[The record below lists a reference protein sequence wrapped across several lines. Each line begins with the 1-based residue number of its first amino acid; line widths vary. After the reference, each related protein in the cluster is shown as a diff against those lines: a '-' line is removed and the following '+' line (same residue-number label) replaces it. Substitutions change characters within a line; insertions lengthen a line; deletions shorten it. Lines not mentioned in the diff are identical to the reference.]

1 MIHRVNVFL
10 LSLIIAFAP
19 VYLISTAYA
28 ATPKWVL
35 DYIKAEKQINQKKRL
50 KAHLIKQVNDS
61 GTKKTRTAV
70 VETVP
75 TATKVGSS
83 MFKRV
88 SHYAK
93 NPGMQM
99 VGVIAVTELIEAIG
113 WVMEDG
119 TYVKKIPIE
128 EQPNTEYIYEVI
140 AGTIKTYPTAQS
152 AFDALKQYNIDY
164 FKSKYNIDYI
174 VTSYQ
179 LLTNITPTYTGSV
192 QYSVKVTRIS
202 DGTETPDTYSYT
214 FERKKNPNYDP
225 NQEPQ
230 TKTVPL
236 TPTLLGAAMMGEGYQ
251 DPDPNFD
258 NDRVNTG
265 DWTGVEDA
273 YREDPSGI
281 GNELNDSLED
291 KAERAKP
298 TPDNK
303 PAPIGD
309 PRYDKEP
316 TSDNDND
323 RSWEED
329 GNEGKTENTEKT
341 DPETGDK
348 TSEGKF
354 TLPKFCDW
362 AFTVCEWY
370 EDWQESDKKLHDH
383 LDETAQ
389 HQSEEK
395 TFWSSVRSWFD
406 WTKEDPEQ
414 TPVDPY
420 EIQNEDDS
428 QLLDQMQ
435 SVSFNSASYCPADVQ
450 IPVNFS
456 GLGSTS
462 LTLSYAPLC
471 QIATQIKPVVIMMG
485 WILSAYI
492 VTGRYMKDGS

>member
-1 MIHRVNVFL
+1 MINRINVFL

-35 DYIKAEKQINQKKRL
+35 EYIKAEKQVNEKKRL
-50 KAHLIKQVNDS
+50 QAHLIKQINES
-61 GTKKTRTAV
+61 GTKKTINAV

-75 TATKVGSS
+75 TSSKVGSA
-83 MFKRV
+83 MIKRIHSPLGV
-88 SHYAK
+88 
-93 NPGMQM
+93 
-99 VGVIAVTELIEAIG
+99 VGVAAVTSLLNGIG
-113 WVMEDG
+113 WVMEEG
-119 TYVKKIPIE
+119 TFVKKVPIE
-128 EQPNTEYIYEVI
+128 TPDLTCEYIYRYNGKDYCPNQLGQAANEYYEKLGVSNPGCSANVPYHGAPASI
-140 AGTIKTYPTAQS
+140 QCSKLGGT
-152 AFDALKQYNIDY
+152 
-164 FKSKYNIDYI
+164 
-174 VTSYQ
+174 V
-179 LLTNITPTYTGSV
+179 GS
-192 QYSVKVTRIS
+192 SSPKR
-202 DGTETPDTYSYT
+202 
-214 FERKKNPNYDP
+214 NPNYST
-225 NQEPQ
+225 EPQ

-236 TPTLLGAAMMGEGYQ
+236 TAALLGAAMLGEGYQ

-258 NDRVNTG
+258 NDLVNTG
-265 DWTGVEDA
+265 GWSGVEDA

-281 GNELNDSLED
+281 GNELNDELED

-298 TPDNK
+298 TPDNE
-303 PAPIGD
+303 PAPIGSPD
-309 PRYDKEP
+309 YDKEP
-316 TSDNDND
+316 VNDDDND
-323 RSWEED
+323 RSWDED

-341 DPETGDK
+341 DPETGEK
-348 TSEGKF
+348 TTEGSF

-370 EDWQESDKKLHDH
+370 EDWQDSDQKLHDH
-383 LDETAQ
+383 LDETSR

-395 TFWSSVRSWFD
+395 SFWSSVRSWFD
-406 WTKEDPEQ
+406 WTKEEPEQ
-414 TPVDPY
+414 PPVEPY

>member
-1 MIHRVNVFL
+1 MIHRINVFL

-35 DYIKAEKQINQKKRL
+35 DYIKAEKQINEKKRL
-50 KAHLIKQVNDS
+50 KAHLIKQVNDA
-61 GTKKTRTAV
+61 GTKKTINAV

-75 TATKVGSS
+75 TASKVGSA
-83 MFKRV
+83 MIKRIHSPAGV
-88 SHYAK
+88 
-93 NPGMQM
+93 
-99 VGVIAVTELIEAIG
+99 VGVAAVTSLLNGIG
-113 WVMEDG
+113 WVMENG
-119 TYVKKIPIE
+119 TYVKKIPVE
-128 EQPNTEYIYEVI
+128 DDVSNLPRVWTDSNL
-140 AGTIKTYPTAQS
+140 QS
-152 AFDALKQYNIDY
+152 KKY
-164 FKSKYNIDYI
+164 FS
-174 VTSYQ
+174 
-179 LLTNITPTYTGSV
+179 TYTKAGE
-192 QYSVKVTRIS
+192 YFCSVKGSTLKIVGDFNAR
-202 DGTETPDTYSYT
+202 TPEDADAAIAVCQNVQS
-214 FERKKNPNYDP
+214 EGLKKITNPNYDP
-225 NQEPQ
+225 SAPPK
-230 TKTVPL
+230 TVTVPL
-236 TPTLLGAAMMGEGYQ
+236 TGALLGAAMMGDSYK

-273 YREDPSGI
+273 YKEDPSGI

-298 TPDNK
+298 TPDNE
-303 PAPIGD
+303 PAPIGSPD
-309 PRYDKEP
+309 YDKEP
-316 TSDNDND
+316 VNDDDND
-323 RSWEED
+323 RKWDED

-348 TSEGKF
+348 TSEGSF

-370 EDWQESDKKLHDH
+370 EDWQESDQKLHDH

-389 HQSEEK
+389 HQSDEK
-395 TFWSSVRSWFD
+395 SFWDSVRSWFD
-406 WTKEDPEQ
+406 WTKEEPEQ
-414 TPVDPY
+414 PPVEPY

-428 QLLDQMQ
+428 QLLNQMQ

>member
-1 MIHRVNVFL
+1 MIHRINVFL

-35 DYIKAEKQINQKKRL
+35 DYIKAEKQINEKKRL
-50 KAHLIKQVNDS
+50 KAQLVKQINDS
-61 GTKKTRTAV
+61 GTKKTITAV

-75 TATKVGSS
+75 TASKVGSA
-83 MFKRV
+83 MIKRIHSPAGV
-88 SHYAK
+88 
-93 NPGMQM
+93 
-99 VGVIAVTELIEAIG
+99 VGVAAVTSLLNGIG

-128 EQPNTEYIYEVI
+128 NERNCEFLFTVYGKENICREEIAPAANEYYKKLGVPNPGCYLRGTEQFPTVDCTGLGGTVGSPTGKPN
-140 AGTIKTYPTAQS
+140 P
-152 AFDALKQYNIDY
+152 
-164 FKSKYNIDYI
+164 KYN
-174 VTSYQ
+174 
-179 LLTNITPTYTGSV
+179 
-192 QYSVKVTRIS
+192 K
-202 DGTETPDTYSYT
+202 
-214 FERKKNPNYDP
+214 
-225 NQEPQ
+225 EPE

-236 TPTLLGAAMMGEGYQ
+236 TGALLGAAMMGDGYQ

-258 NDRVNTG
+258 NDTVNTG

-273 YREDPSGI
+273 YREDPSGL

-298 TPDNK
+298 TPDNE

-323 RSWEED
+323 RKWDED

-341 DPETGDK
+341 DPETGEK
-348 TSEGKF
+348 TTEGSF

-370 EDWQESDKKLHDH
+370 EDWQESDQKLHDH

-389 HQSEEK
+389 HQTEEK
-395 TFWSSVRSWFD
+395 SFWDSVRSWFD
-406 WTKEDPEQ
+406 WTKEEPEQ
-414 TPVDPY
+414 PPVEPY

>member
-1 MIHRVNVFL
+1 MIHRINVFL

-35 DYIKAEKQINQKKRL
+35 DFIKAEKQINQKKRL
-50 KAHLIKQVNDS
+50 KAQLVKQINES
-61 GTKKTRTAV
+61 GTKKTITAV

-75 TATKVGSS
+75 TASKVGSA
-83 MFKRV
+83 MIKRIHSPAGV
-88 SHYAK
+88 
-93 NPGMQM
+93 
-99 VGVIAVTELIEAIG
+99 VGVAAVTSLLNGIG
-113 WVMEDG
+113 WIMEEG
-119 TYVKKIPIE
+119 TFVKKIADE
-128 EQPNTEYIYEVI
+128 
-140 AGTIKTYPTAQS
+140 
-152 AFDALKQYNIDY
+152 
-164 FKSKYNIDYI
+164 
-174 VTSYQ
+174 
-179 LLTNITPTYTGSV
+179 
-192 QYSVKVTRIS
+192 
-202 DGTETPDTYSYT
+202 PDDT
-214 FERKKNPNYDP
+214 KNPNYQYLCDENHQRVDTVSQCGQVYLEKCNQSSGCALESVVSCHYTTNAFCIFQRKPQYGGRTGYRVAQRVARVDP
-225 NQEPQ
+225 YEEN

-236 TPTLLGAAMMGEGYQ
+236 TGALLGAAMLGEGYK

-265 DWTGVEDA
+265 DWNGVEDA
-273 YREDPSGI
+273 YKEDPSGL

-303 PAPIGD
+303 PAPIGSPD
-309 PRYDKEP
+309 YDKEP
-316 TSDNDND
+316 VNDDDND

-341 DPETGDK
+341 DPETGEK
-348 TSEGKF
+348 TTEGSF

-383 LDETAQ
+383 LDETAS
-389 HQSEEK
+389 HQSDEK
-395 TFWSSVRSWFD
+395 SFWDSVRSWFD
-406 WTKEDPEQ
+406 WTKQEPEQ
-414 TPVDPY
+414 PPPDPY
-420 EIQNEDDS
+420 QIQSEDDS

-435 SVSFNSASYCPADVQ
+435 SVNFNSASYCPADVE

>member
-1 MIHRVNVFL
+1 MIHRINVFL

-50 KAHLIKQVNDS
+50 KAQLVKQINDS
-61 GTKKTRTAV
+61 GTKKTITAV

-75 TATKVGSS
+75 TAIKVGSA
-83 MFKRV
+83 MIKRIHSPAGV
-88 SHYAK
+88 
-93 NPGMQM
+93 
-99 VGVIAVTELIEAIG
+99 VGVAAVTSLLNGIG
-113 WVMEDG
+113 WVMEEG
-119 TYVKKIPIE
+119 AYVKYKEPE
-128 EQPNTEYIYEVI
+128 GSDCAVKPDACGEYVWSSSPGGGVPNKFFSDSSS
-140 AGTIKTYPTAQS
+140 AG
-152 AFDALKQYNIDY
+152 DY
-164 FKSKYNIDYI
+164 FCSNYNGTGGYSFSHIDEQTGYVHCFYSGTSGGTWHGDKSVRKVKNPNPNP
-174 VTSYQ
+174 SE
-179 LLTNITPTYTGSV
+179 PEK
-192 QYSVKVTRIS
+192 VKVTL
-202 DGTETPDTYSYT
+202 TPD
-214 FERKKNPNYDP
+214 
-225 NQEPQ
+225 
-230 TKTVPL
+230 
-236 TPTLLGAAMMGEGYQ
+236 LLGAAMMGEGYK

-258 NDRVNTG
+258 NDTVNTG

-273 YREDPSGI
+273 YKEDPSGL

-309 PRYDKEP
+309 PNYDKEP
-316 TSDNDND
+316 TTDDGND
-323 RSWEED
+323 RKWD
-329 GNEGKTENTEKT
+329 DTGNEGKTENTEKT
-341 DPETGDK
+341 DPETGEK
-348 TSEGKF
+348 TTEGSF

-389 HQSEEK
+389 HQSDEK
-395 TFWSSVRSWFD
+395 SFWHSVRSWFD
-406 WTKEDPEQ
+406 WTKQEPEQ
-414 TPVDPY
+414 LPVEPY

-428 QLLDQMQ
+428 HLLDQMQ
-435 SVSFNSASYCPADVQ
+435 SVNFNSASYCPADVE

-471 QIATQIKPVVIMMG
+471 QIAAQIKPVVIMMG

>member
-1 MIHRVNVFL
+1 MIHRINVFL

-35 DYIKAEKQINQKKRL
+35 DFIKVDREIERKRL
-50 KAHLIKQVNDS
+50 KARLIKQVNDS
-61 GTKKTRTAV
+61 GTKKTITAV

-83 MFKRV
+83 MIKRIHSPAGV
-88 SHYAK
+88 
-93 NPGMQM
+93 
-99 VGVIAVTELIEAIG
+99 VGVAAVTSLLNGIG

-119 TYVKKIPIE
+119 AYVKKIPKEPKNPTDIPKAWCYDPGPGYLCFSTPDSAKTYFKL
-128 EQPNTEYIYEVI
+128 QYPQFPAEYIWRQDSPTHWYLALRE
-140 AGTIKTYPTAQS
+140 TKTSSSGGVSTS
-152 AFDALKQYNIDY
+152 FL
-164 FKSKYNIDYI
+164 YI
-174 VTSYQ
+174 
-179 LLTNITPTYTGSV
+179 N
-192 QYSVKVTRIS
+192 
-202 DGTETPDTYSYT
+202 
-214 FERKKNPNYDP
+214 NPHYDP
-225 NQEPQ
+225 NSEPA
-230 TKTVPL
+230 TDKTVPL
-236 TPTLLGAAMMGEGYQ
+236 TAALLGAAMLGTGYN

-258 NDRVNTG
+258 NDTVNT
-265 DWTGVEDA
+265 DEWTGVEDA

-298 TPDNK
+298 TPDNE
-303 PAPIGD
+303 PAPIGSPD
-309 PRYDKEP
+309 Y
-316 TSDNDND
+316 DNDLANDDDAND
-323 RSWEED
+323 RSWSED

-341 DPETGDK
+341 DPETGEK
-348 TSEGKF
+348 TTEGSF

-362 AFTVCEWY
+362 AFSVCEWY

-383 LDETAQ
+383 LDETSS
-389 HQSEEK
+389 HQSDEK
-395 TFWSSVRSWFD
+395 SFWSSVRSWFD
-406 WTKEDPEQ
+406 WTKEEPEQ
-414 TPVDPY
+414 PPVEPY

-428 QLLDQMQ
+428 QLLNQMQ

>member
-1 MIHRVNVFL
+1 MIHRINVFL

-35 DYIKAEKQINQKKRL
+35 DYIKVDKEIERKRL
-50 KAHLIKQVNDS
+50 KARLIKQVNDS
-61 GTKKTRTAV
+61 GTKKTITAV

-75 TATKVGSS
+75 TSTKVGSS

-119 TYVKKIPIE
+119 VYVKKIPEE
-128 EQPNTEYIYEVI
+128 EQEPNLPKLWVDP
-140 AGTIKTYPTAQS
+140 AGAKGFPTHSAAAENYKHYLQRIMPDRKYTYRLTSLEKVSPTQTWAR
-152 AFDALKQYNIDY
+152 YNFCYVWSDGSNGNCQESVMADY
-164 FKSKYNIDYI
+164 VNSKYD
-174 VTSYQ
+174 
-179 LLTNITPTYTGSV
+179 
-192 QYSVKVTRIS
+192 
-202 DGTETPDTYSYT
+202 PD
-214 FERKKNPNYDP
+214 K
-225 NQEPQ
+225 EPKE
-230 TKTVPL
+230 KTVPL
-236 TPTLLGAAMMGEGYQ
+236 TPALLGAAMMGEGYK

-258 NDRVNTG
+258 NDAVNTG

-323 RSWEED
+323 RKWD
-329 GNEGKTENTEKT
+329 DTGNEGKTDSTEKT
-341 DPETGDK
+341 DPETGEK
-348 TSEGKF
+348 TTEGRF

-362 AFTVCEWY
+362 ALTVCEWY
-370 EDWQESDKKLHDH
+370 EDWQDSDKKLQEH
-383 LDETAQ
+383 LDETSR
-389 HQSEEK
+389 HQSDEK
-395 TFWSSVRSWFD
+395 SFWSSVRTWFD
-406 WTKEDPEQ
+406 WTKEEPEQ
-414 TPVDPY
+414 LPVEPY

-435 SVSFNSASYCPADVQ
+435 SVSFNSSSYCPADVQ

>member
-1 MIHRVNVFL
+1 MTHRINVFL

-28 ATPKWVL
+28 STPKWVL
-35 DYIKAEKQINQKKRL
+35 DYIKAEKQINEKKRL
-50 KAHLIKQVNDS
+50 KAQLVKQINDS
-61 GTKKTRTAV
+61 GTKKTITAV

-75 TATKVGSS
+75 TASKVGSA
-83 MFKRV
+83 MIKRIHSPAGV
-88 SHYAK
+88 
-93 NPGMQM
+93 
-99 VGVIAVTELIEAIG
+99 VGVAAVTSLLNGIG

-119 TYVKKIPIE
+119 TYVKRIE
-128 EQPNTEYIYEVI
+128 PDPEDTPDPNYFYVLRDLSGNYNSMQQICAAQSSLDKASGVMNGIYNPS
-140 AGTIKTYPTAQS
+140 KYPTQHTCELGGGKGTDSIGSWTTVYYNWSSIGGNDRSTVAGR
-152 AFDALKQYNIDY
+152 QYLRKEPLDPI
-164 FKSKYNIDYI
+164 
-174 VTSYQ
+174 Q
-179 LLTNITPTYTGSV
+179 PTV
-192 QYSVKVTRIS
+192 
-202 DGTETPDTYSYT
+202 
-214 FERKKNPNYDP
+214 
-225 NQEPQ
+225 
-230 TKTVPL
+230 VPL
-236 TPTLLGAAMMGEGYQ
+236 TAALLGAAMLGDGYK
-251 DPDPNFD
+251 DPDPKFD
-258 NDRVNTG
+258 NDLVNTG
-265 DWTGVEDA
+265 DWNGVEDA

-281 GNELNDSLED
+281 GNELNDELQD

-298 TPDNK
+298 TPDNE
-303 PAPIGD
+303 PAPIGSPD
-309 PRYDKEP
+309 YDKDP
-316 TSDNDND
+316 VNDDDND
-323 RSWEED
+323 RKWD
-329 GNEGKTENTEKT
+329 NTGNEGKTENTEKT

-383 LDETAQ
+383 LDETST
-389 HQSEEK
+389 HQSDEK
-395 TFWSSVRSWFD
+395 SFWDSVRSWFD
-406 WTKEDPEQ
+406 WTKQDPEQ
-414 TPVDPY
+414 TPVDSY

-428 QLLDQMQ
+428 QLLNQMQ

-471 QIATQIKPVVIMMG
+471 QIASQIKPVVIMMG

>member
-1 MIHRVNVFL
+1 MIQRINVFL

-28 ATPKWVL
+28 GTPKWVL

-50 KAHLIKQVNDS
+50 KAQLVKQINES
-61 GTKKTRTAV
+61 GTKKTITAV

-75 TATKVGSS
+75 TATKVGSA
-83 MFKRV
+83 MMKRIHSPAGV
-88 SHYAK
+88 
-93 NPGMQM
+93 
-99 VGVIAVTELIEAIG
+99 VGVVAVTSLLNGIG
-113 WVMEDG
+113 WMMEEG
-119 TYVKKIPIE
+119 TYVKKVPIKKPERTCQYLYNYQGEDYCRE
-128 EQPNTEYIYEVI
+128 ELAQAATEYYKKMGFDNARCSVWGNSPAAYIDCYPLG
-140 AGTIKTYPTAQS
+140 GTVADVPPK
-152 AFDALKQYNIDY
+152 L
-164 FKSKYNIDYI
+164 
-174 VTSYQ
+174 
-179 LLTNITPTYTGSV
+179 
-192 QYSVKVTRIS
+192 
-202 DGTETPDTYSYT
+202 
-214 FERKKNPNYDP
+214 NPNYDA
-225 NQEPQ
+225 EPEY
-230 TKTVPL
+230 KTVPL
-236 TPTLLGAAMMGEGYQ
+236 TPTLLGAAMLGDGYQ

-265 DWTGVEDA
+265 DWNGVEDA
-273 YREDPSGI
+273 YKEDPSGI
-281 GNELNDSLED
+281 GNELNDELED

-303 PAPIGD
+303 PAPIGSPD
-309 PRYDKEP
+309 YDKEP
-316 TSDNDND
+316 VNDDDND
-323 RSWEED
+323 RKWDED

-341 DPETGDK
+341 DPETGEK
-348 TSEGKF
+348 TTEGSF

-389 HQSEEK
+389 HQSDEK
-395 TFWSSVRSWFD
+395 SFWSSVRSWFD
-406 WTKEDPEQ
+406 WTKQEPEQ
-414 TPVDPY
+414 PPVEPY

>member
-1 MIHRVNVFL
+1 MIHRINVFL

-28 ATPKWVL
+28 STPKWVL
-35 DYIKAEKQINQKKRL
+35 DYIKAEQQINQKKRL
-50 KAHLIKQVNDS
+50 KAQLVKQINES
-61 GTKKTRTAV
+61 GTKKTITAV

-75 TATKVGSS
+75 TASKVGSA
-83 MFKRV
+83 MIKRIH
-88 SHYAK
+88 S
-93 NPGMQM
+93 P
-99 VGVIAVTELIEAIG
+99 VGVVGVAAVTSLLNGIG
-113 WVMEDG
+113 WVMEEG
-119 TYVKKIPIE
+119 TFVKKIPE
-128 EQPNTEYIYEVI
+128 DP
-140 AGTIKTYPTAQS
+140 KKPDPTKQYCYTTSGSCSQA
-152 AFDALKQYNIDY
+152 AFDQGHAANTASDICQIIYARNARIY
-164 FKSKYNIDYI
+164 GSNNVENRGCHISVEN
-174 VTSYQ
+174 VTQETFYKPGN
-179 LLTNITPTYTGSV
+179 TIITTSP
-192 QYSVKVTRIS
+192 QRL
-202 DGTETPDTYSYT
+202 P
-214 FERKKNPNYDP
+214 NPAYDP
-225 NQEPQ
+225 NKPPQ
-230 TKTVPL
+230 DNTVPL
-236 TPTLLGAAMMGEGYQ
+236 TAALLGAAMLGTGYN
-251 DPDPNFD
+251 DPDPKFD
-258 NDRVNTG
+258 NDTVNTG

-273 YREDPSGI
+273 YREDPSGL

-303 PAPIGD
+303 PAPIGSPD
-309 PRYDKEP
+309 YDKEP
-316 TSDNDND
+316 LSDDDND
-323 RSWEED
+323 RKWDED

-341 DPETGDK
+341 DPETGEK
-348 TSEGKF
+348 TTEGSF

-383 LDETAQ
+383 LDQTAQ
-389 HQSEEK
+389 HQSDEK
-395 TFWSSVRSWFD
+395 SFWDSVRSWFD
-406 WTKEDPEQ
+406 WTKQEPQ
-414 TPVDPY
+414 QPPVEPY

>member
-1 MIHRVNVFL
+1 MIHRINVFL

-50 KAHLIKQVNDS
+50 KAQLVKQINES
-61 GTKKTRTAV
+61 GTKKTITAV

-75 TATKVGSS
+75 TATKVGSA
-83 MFKRV
+83 MIKRIHSPAGV
-88 SHYAK
+88 
-93 NPGMQM
+93 
-99 VGVIAVTELIEAIG
+99 VGVAAVTSLLNGIG
-113 WVMEDG
+113 WVMEEG
-119 TYVKKIPIE
+119 TYVKKI
-128 EQPNTEYIYEVI
+128 QTESNDIHYAKCKADVTKWVKDKNLGGNAANAYDRIKVETRTSKSFPSTPVSPVGLYTACLSDIYYEWSYSQLFE
-140 AGTIKTYPTAQS
+140 YPH
-152 AFDALKQYNIDY
+152 Y
-164 FKSKYNIDYI
+164 
-174 VTSYQ
+174 
-179 LLTNITPTYTGSV
+179 GSN
-192 QYSVKVTRIS
+192 
-202 DGTETPDTYSYT
+202 E
-214 FERKKNPNYDP
+214 
-225 NQEPQ
+225 
-230 TKTVPL
+230 KTVPL
-236 TPTLLGAAMMGEGYQ
+236 TPVLLGAAMMGDGYQ

-258 NDRVNTG
+258 NDTVNTG

-303 PAPIGD
+303 PAPIGSPD
-309 PRYDKEP
+309 YDKEP
-316 TSDNDND
+316 LNDDDND
-323 RSWEED
+323 RSWDED
-329 GNEGKTENTEKT
+329 GNQGKTENTEKT

-370 EDWQESDKKLHDH
+370 EDWQDSDKKLHEH

-389 HQSEEK
+389 HQSDQK
-395 TFWSSVRSWFD
+395 SFWDSVRSWFD
-406 WTKEDPEQ
+406 WTKEEPEE
-414 TPVDPY
+414 PAPDPY
-420 EIQNEDDS
+420 QIQNEDDS
-428 QLLDQMQ
+428 QLLNQMQ

>member
-1 MIHRVNVFL
+1 MIYRINVFL

-28 ATPKWVL
+28 AWGSPKWQLEILKRDVN
-35 DYIKAEKQINQKKRL
+35 KAYL
-50 KAHLIKQVNDS
+50 KAKLIKQINDS
-61 GTKKTRTAV
+61 GTKKTIHAV
-70 VETVP
+70 VETKP
-75 TATKVGSS
+75 TATKVGSA
-83 MFKRV
+83 MIKRIHSPAGV
-88 SHYAK
+88 
-93 NPGMQM
+93 
-99 VGVIAVTELIEAIG
+99 VGVAAVTSLLNGIG
-113 WVMEDG
+113 WVMEEG
-119 TYVKKIPIE
+119 TYVKKIPIDE
-128 EQPNTEYIYEVI
+128 SEQPDPNFEYLSSRTNKRYDTADQLGRADFPLIYG
-140 AGTIKTYPTAQS
+140 AGWVYSKTYVNPNNTVVVQA
-152 AFDALKQYNIDY
+152 
-164 FKSKYNIDYI
+164 
-174 VTSYQ
+174 
-179 LLTNITPTYTGSV
+179 TYTSTGRV
-192 QYSVKVTRIS
+192 DNTQIGYKVPRTKP
-202 DGTETPDTYSYT
+202 TP
-214 FERKKNPNYDP
+214 
-225 NQEPQ
+225 EPT

-236 TPTLLGAAMMGEGYQ
+236 TGALLGAAMLGEGYK
-251 DPDPNFD
+251 DPDPKFD

-265 DWTGVEDA
+265 AWNGVEDA
-273 YREDPSGI
+273 YKEDPSGL

-316 TSDNDND
+316 TSDHDND

-383 LDETAQ
+383 LDETSR
-389 HQSEEK
+389 HQSDEK
-395 TFWSSVRSWFD
+395 SFWSSVRSWFD
-406 WTKEDPEQ
+406 WTKQDPEQ
-414 TPVDPY
+414 PPVEPY

>member
-1 MIHRVNVFL
+1 MTHRINLFL

-50 KAHLIKQVNDS
+50 KAQLVKQINES
-61 GTKKTRTAV
+61 GTKKTITAV

-75 TATKVGSS
+75 TATKVGSA
-83 MFKRV
+83 MIKRIHSPAGV
-88 SHYAK
+88 
-93 NPGMQM
+93 
-99 VGVIAVTELIEAIG
+99 VGVAAVTSLLNGIG
-113 WVMEDG
+113 WVMEEG

-128 EQPNTEYIYEVI
+128 KDPKPKYCEYAFNHSGGGTPSQ
-140 AGTIKTYPTAQS
+140 AGSWGCTIEEAAENYCVERLKFSTVQNCTATVETTQSYRIKSDCKTYNGQCYGLDT
-152 AFDALKQYNIDY
+152 
-164 FKSKYNIDYI
+164 
-174 VTSYQ
+174 V
-179 LLTNITPTYTGSV
+179 ITPTY
-192 QYSVKVTRIS
+192 
-202 DGTETPDTYSYT
+202 
-214 FERKKNPNYDP
+214 KKNPYFDP
-225 NQEPQ
+225 NTQPPSE
-230 TKTVPL
+230 KTVPL
-236 TPTLLGAAMMGEGYQ
+236 TPLLLGAAMMGEGYQ
-251 DPDPNFD
+251 DPDPKFD
-258 NDRVNTG
+258 NDTVNTG
-265 DWTGVEDA
+265 NWNGVEDA
-273 YREDPSGI
+273 YREDPSGL

-303 PAPIGD
+303 PAPIGSPD
-309 PRYDKEP
+309 YDKEP
-316 TSDNDND
+316 VNDDDND
-323 RSWEED
+323 RKWDED

-370 EDWQESDKKLHDH
+370 EDWQESDQKLHEH

-389 HQSEEK
+389 HQSDEK
-395 TFWSSVRSWFD
+395 SFWDSVRSWFD
-406 WTKEDPEQ
+406 WTKEEPEQ
-414 TPVDPY
+414 PPVDPY
-420 EIQNEDDS
+420 QIQNEDDS

-435 SVSFNSASYCPADVQ
+435 SVSFNSASYCPADVE

>member
-1 MIHRVNVFL
+1 MVRCCDPLVQVIKGIEKMIHRINVFL

-35 DYIKAEKQINQKKRL
+35 DYIKAEKQINEKKRL
-50 KAHLIKQVNDS
+50 KAQLTKQINDS
-61 GTKKTRTAV
+61 GTKKTITAV

-75 TATKVGSS
+75 TASKVGSA
-83 MFKRV
+83 MIKRIHSPLGV
-88 SHYAK
+88 
-93 NPGMQM
+93 
-99 VGVIAVTELIEAIG
+99 VGVAAVTSLLNGIG

-119 TYVKKIPIE
+119 TYVKKIPAKE
-128 EQPNTEYIYEVI
+128 PEPNDPSIDEAYLLYVNSKFYYFDTAI
-140 AGTIKTYPTAQS
+140 AACNYYKRFLPTG
-152 AFDALKQYNIDY
+152 N
-164 FKSKYNIDYI
+164 
-174 VTSYQ
+174 
-179 LLTNITPTYTGSV
+179 TYTSSVDGLTCINTYTKYGSEQ
-192 QYSVKVTRIS
+192 QYTIILGK
-202 DGTETPDTYSYT
+202 G
-214 FERKKNPNYDP
+214 KNPNYDP
-225 NQEPQ
+225 DAEKPKE
-230 TKTVPL
+230 KTVPL
-236 TPTLLGAAMMGEGYQ
+236 TAALLGAAMLGTGYQ

-258 NDRVNTG
+258 NDSVNTG

-273 YREDPSGI
+273 YIEDPSGI
-281 GNELNDSLED
+281 GNELNDSLQD

-303 PAPIGD
+303 PAPIGSPD
-309 PRYDKEP
+309 YDKEP
-316 TSDNDND
+316 VNDDDND
-323 RSWEED
+323 RSWDED

-370 EDWQESDKKLHDH
+370 EDWQDSDKKLHEH
-383 LDETAQ
+383 LDETSR
-389 HQSEEK
+389 HQSDEK
-395 TFWSSVRSWFD
+395 SFWSSVRSWFD
-406 WTKEDPEQ
+406 WTKQEPEQ
-414 TPVDPY
+414 SPVEPY

-435 SVSFNSASYCPADVQ
+435 SVNFNSASYCPADVQ

>member
-1 MIHRVNVFL
+1 MIHRINVFL

-35 DYIKAEKQINQKKRL
+35 DFIKAEKQINEKKRL
-50 KAHLIKQVNDS
+50 KAQLVKQINES
-61 GTKKTRTAV
+61 GTKKTITAV

-75 TATKVGSS
+75 TASKVGSA
-83 MFKRV
+83 MIKRIHSPAGV
-88 SHYAK
+88 
-93 NPGMQM
+93 
-99 VGVIAVTELIEAIG
+99 VGVAAVTSLLNGIG
-113 WVMEDG
+113 WVMEEG
-119 TYVKKIPIE
+119 TYVKKIPAEPGEAPKHKIWMWAGCGSVSQCKPLGYANKTPKNICDVYGSKHPSNLVTSKVNLTTPTTAECIYQSSSIKQGLNLVDDPTQIE
-128 EQPNTEYIYEVI
+128 EPSI
-140 AGTIKTYPTAQS
+140 
-152 AFDALKQYNIDY
+152 
-164 FKSKYNIDYI
+164 
-174 VTSYQ
+174 
-179 LLTNITPTYTGSV
+179 
-192 QYSVKVTRIS
+192 R
-202 DGTETPDTYSYT
+202 
-214 FERKKNPNYDP
+214 
-225 NQEPQ
+225 
-230 TKTVPL
+230 TVPI
-236 TPTLLGAAMMGEGYQ
+236 TSDLLGAAMMGEGYQ

-258 NDRVNTG
+258 NDTVNTG

-273 YREDPSGI
+273 YREDPSGL

-303 PAPIGD
+303 PAPIGSPD
-309 PRYDKEP
+309 YDKEP
-316 TSDNDND
+316 ANDDDND
-323 RSWEED
+323 RKWDED

-341 DPETGDK
+341 DPETGEK
-348 TSEGKF
+348 TTEGSF

-370 EDWQESDKKLHDH
+370 EDWQDSDKKLHDH
-383 LDETAQ
+383 LDETAS
-389 HQSEEK
+389 HQSDEK
-395 TFWSSVRSWFD
+395 SFWSSVRSWFD
-406 WTKEDPEQ
+406 WTKQDPEQ

-428 QLLDQMQ
+428 QLLNQMQ
-435 SVSFNSASYCPADVQ
+435 SVSFNSASYCPADVE

>member
-1 MIHRVNVFL
+1 MIHRINVFL

-35 DYIKAEKQINQKKRL
+35 DFIKAEKQINEKKRL
-50 KAHLIKQVNDS
+50 KAQLVKQINES
-61 GTKKTRTAV
+61 GTKKTITAV

-75 TATKVGSS
+75 TASKVGSA
-83 MFKRV
+83 MIKRIHSPAGV
-88 SHYAK
+88 
-93 NPGMQM
+93 
-99 VGVIAVTELIEAIG
+99 VGVAAVTSLLNGIG
-113 WVMEDG
+113 WVMEEG
-119 TYVKKIPIE
+119 TYVKKVVTEGVPNCGANFYYKNNEVFNKFGNSSLVCTPAQAKNSAQNFLSSISNNAHTVTTCDFNRIP
-128 EQPNTEYIYEVI
+128 
-140 AGTIKTYPTAQS
+140 
-152 AFDALKQYNIDY
+152 D
-164 FKSKYNIDYI
+164 
-174 VTSYQ
+174 
-179 LLTNITPTYTGSV
+179 PTYIECKFAFYGDTSDIR
-192 QYSVKVTRIS
+192 SMSFARVTHN
-202 DGTETPDTYSYT
+202 ETPAEEKT
-214 FERKKNPNYDP
+214 F
-225 NQEPQ
+225 
-230 TKTVPL
+230 PL
-236 TPTLLGAAMMGEGYQ
+236 TAVLLGAAMMGEGYE

-258 NDRVNTG
+258 NDTVNTG

-273 YREDPSGI
+273 YREDPSGL

-303 PAPIGD
+303 PAPIGSPD
-309 PRYDKEP
+309 YDKEP
-316 TSDNDND
+316 VNDDDND
-323 RSWEED
+323 RKWDED

-341 DPETGDK
+341 DPETGDI

-383 LDETAQ
+383 LDETSR
-389 HQSEEK
+389 HQSDEK
-395 TFWSSVRSWFD
+395 SFWSSVLSWFD
-406 WTKEDPEQ
+406 WTKQEPEQ
-414 TPVDPY
+414 PPVEPY

-435 SVSFNSASYCPADVQ
+435 SVNFNSASYCPADVE

>member
-1 MIHRVNVFL
+1 MIHSINVFL
-10 LSLIIAFAP
+10 LSLIIAFSP

-28 ATPKWVL
+28 AKVDWALRKLQKSYKDEINETK
-35 DYIKAEKQINQKKRL
+35 KARL
-50 KAHLIKQVNDS
+50 QAELVKTVNDS
-61 GTKKTRTAV
+61 GTKKTITAV

-75 TATKVGSS
+75 TASKVGSA
-83 MFKRV
+83 MIKRIHSPAGV
-88 SHYAK
+88 
-93 NPGMQM
+93 
-99 VGVIAVTELIEAIG
+99 VGVAAVTSLLNGIG
-113 WVMEDG
+113 WVMEEG
-119 TYVKKIPIE
+119 TFVKKIPAEPGEAPKHKIW
-128 EQPNTEYIYEVI
+128 IW
-140 AGTIKTYPTAQS
+140 AGCGTVSSCKSIGYASKTPKNICDLYGSDHPS
-152 AFDALKQYNIDY
+152 NLKTL
-164 FKSKYNIDYI
+164 S
-174 VTSYQ
+174 VE
-179 LLTNITPTYTGSV
+179 LTTPTSAKCNFEYGLT
-192 QYSVKVTRIS
+192 QYLKLVDDPTQ
-202 DGTETPDTYSYT
+202 TE
-214 FERKKNPNYDP
+214 
-225 NQEPQ
+225 EPSIR
-230 TKTVPL
+230 TVPL
-236 TPTLLGAAMMGEGYQ
+236 TGALLGAAMLGDGYQ

-258 NDRVNTG
+258 NDTVNTG

-273 YREDPSGI
+273 YREDPSGL

-298 TPDNK
+298 TPDNE
-303 PAPIGD
+303 PAPIGSPD
-309 PRYDKEP
+309 YDKEP
-316 TSDNDND
+316 VNDDDND
-323 RSWEED
+323 RKWD
-329 GNEGKTENTEKT
+329 DTGNEGKTENTEKT

-348 TSEGKF
+348 TSEGSF

-383 LDETAQ
+383 LDETSR
-389 HQSEEK
+389 HQSDEK
-395 TFWSSVRSWFD
+395 SFWSSVRSWFD
-406 WTKEDPEQ
+406 WTKQEPEQ
-414 TPVDPY
+414 PPVEPY

-428 QLLDQMQ
+428 QLLNQMQ

>member
-1 MIHRVNVFL
+1 MIHRINVFL

-35 DYIKAEKQINQKKRL
+35 DFIKAEKQINEKKRL
-50 KAHLIKQVNDS
+50 KAQLVKQINES
-61 GTKKTRTAV
+61 GTKKTITAV

-75 TATKVGSS
+75 TASKVGSA
-83 MFKRV
+83 MIKRIHSPAGV
-88 SHYAK
+88 
-93 NPGMQM
+93 
-99 VGVIAVTELIEAIG
+99 VGVAAVTSLLNGIG
-113 WVMEDG
+113 WVMEEG
-119 TYVKKIPIE
+119 KYVKKIAEVEDPKDPAN
-128 EQPNTEYIYEVI
+128 QYIYTVSARSSTDASTMQKSCELEKDHMQKVSDLYKWKTKYTKVEVKPPSGSWHFDCVLTSI
-140 AGTIKTYPTAQS
+140 YEPTGVETVSPYQGTR
-152 AFDALKQYNIDY
+152 KQ
-164 FKSKYNIDYI
+164 
-174 VTSYQ
+174 
-179 LLTNITPTYTGSV
+179 
-192 QYSVKVTRIS
+192 
-202 DGTETPDTYSYT
+202 
-214 FERKKNPNYDP
+214 NPLYDP
-225 NQEPQ
+225 TKEPS

-236 TPTLLGAAMMGEGYQ
+236 TGALLGAAMMGEGYK

-265 DWTGVEDA
+265 DWNGVEDA
-273 YREDPSGI
+273 YKEDPSGL

-303 PAPIGD
+303 PAPIGTPD
-309 PRYDKEP
+309 YDKEP
-316 TSDNDND
+316 ANDDDND
-323 RSWEED
+323 RKWDED

-341 DPETGDK
+341 DPETGEK
-348 TSEGKF
+348 TTEGSF

-389 HQSEEK
+389 HQSDEK
-395 TFWSSVRSWFD
+395 SFWDSVRSWFD
-406 WTKEDPEQ
+406 WTKEEPEE
-414 TPVDPY
+414 PALDPY

>member
-1 MIHRVNVFL
+1 MIHRINVFL

-50 KAHLIKQVNDS
+50 KAQLIKQINES
-61 GTKKTRTAV
+61 GTKKTITAV

-75 TATKVGSS
+75 TATKVGSA
-83 MFKRV
+83 MIKRIHSPAGV
-88 SHYAK
+88 
-93 NPGMQM
+93 
-99 VGVIAVTELIEAIG
+99 VGVAAVTSLLNGIG
-113 WVMEDG
+113 WVMEEG
-119 TYVKKIPIE
+119 TYVKKVPPDE
-128 EQPNTEYIYEVI
+128 ETPPNEYQYLNGRLSSNVNPCWCNTASQAAKTISLLSTEHTKYIYKSTKSLGDKRYAVVFDVKYSN
-140 AGTIKTYPTAQS
+140 GTTQTIT
-152 AFDALKQYNIDY
+152 DE
-164 FKSKYNIDYI
+164 
-174 VTSYQ
+174 
-179 LLTNITPTYTGSV
+179 LL
-192 QYSVKVTRIS
+192 R
-202 DGTETPDTYSYT
+202 
-214 FERKKNPNYDP
+214 RLNPN
-225 NQEPQ
+225 PQ
-230 TKTVPL
+230 QPELITVPL
-236 TPTLLGAAMMGEGYQ
+236 TAALLGAAMLGEGYK

-265 DWTGVEDA
+265 DWNGVEDS

-281 GNELNDSLED
+281 GNELNDELED

-303 PAPIGD
+303 PAPIGSPD
-309 PRYDKEP
+309 YDKEP
-316 TSDNDND
+316 VNDDDND
-323 RSWEED
+323 RKWDED

-341 DPETGDK
+341 DPETGEK
-348 TSEGKF
+348 TTEGSF

-389 HQSEEK
+389 HQSDEK
-395 TFWSSVRSWFD
+395 SFWHSVRSWFD
-406 WTKEDPEQ
+406 WTKEEPEE
-414 TPVDPY
+414 PAPDPY
-420 EIQNEDDS
+420 QIQNEDDS

-435 SVSFNSASYCPADVQ
+435 SVNFNSASYCPADVQ

>member
-1 MIHRVNVFL
+1 MKL
-10 LSLIIAFAP
+10 
-19 VYLISTAYA
+19 
-28 ATPKWVL
+28 
-35 DYIKAEKQINQKKRL
+35 
-50 KAHLIKQVNDS
+50 
-61 GTKKTRTAV
+61 
-70 VETVP
+70 
-75 TATKVGSS
+75 
-83 MFKRV
+83 
-88 SHYAK
+88 
-93 NPGMQM
+93 
-99 VGVIAVTELIEAIG
+99 
-113 WVMEDG
+113 
-119 TYVKKIPIE
+119 
-128 EQPNTEYIYEVI
+128 
-140 AGTIKTYPTAQS
+140 
-152 AFDALKQYNIDY
+152 
-164 FKSKYNIDYI
+164 
-174 VTSYQ
+174 
-179 LLTNITPTYTGSV
+179 
-192 QYSVKVTRIS
+192 
-202 DGTETPDTYSYT
+202 
-214 FERKKNPNYDP
+214 NPNYDP
-225 NQEPQ
+225 NAEQKD
-230 TKTVPL
+230 KTVPL
-236 TPTLLGAAMMGEGYQ
+236 TGALLGAAMMGEGYK

-258 NDRVNTG
+258 NDTVNTG

-273 YREDPSGI
+273 YREDPSGL

-316 TSDNDND
+316 ITDDGND
-323 RSWEED
+323 RSWGED

-383 LDETAQ
+383 LDETSR
-389 HQSEEK
+389 HQSDEK
-395 TFWSSVRSWFD
+395 SFWSSVRSWFD
-406 WTKEDPEQ
+406 WTKQEPEQ
-414 TPVDPY
+414 PPVEPY

>member
-1 MIHRVNVFL
+1 MTHRINVFL

-35 DYIKAEKQINQKKRL
+35 DFIKAEKQINEKKRL
-50 KAHLIKQVNDS
+50 KAQLVKQINES
-61 GTKKTRTAV
+61 GTKKTITAV

-75 TATKVGSS
+75 TATKVGSA
-83 MFKRV
+83 MIKRIHSPAGV
-88 SHYAK
+88 
-93 NPGMQM
+93 
-99 VGVIAVTELIEAIG
+99 VGVAAVTSLLNGIG
-113 WVMEDG
+113 WVMEQG
-119 TYVKKIPIE
+119 TFVKYKEPEGSDCAIKPDSCGEYVWQSRPGGGVPVKYFSDSTSAGNYFCENYNGTGGFSFSHIDKQTGYVHCYHNGTSGSTWHGGKAVSKVLNPNPNPSEPEKVKIPL
-128 EQPNTEYIYEVI
+128 
-140 AGTIKTYPTAQS
+140 TA
-152 AFDALKQYNIDY
+152 A
-164 FKSKYNIDYI
+164 
-174 VTSYQ
+174 
-179 LLTNITPTYTGSV
+179 
-192 QYSVKVTRIS
+192 
-202 DGTETPDTYSYT
+202 
-214 FERKKNPNYDP
+214 
-225 NQEPQ
+225 
-230 TKTVPL
+230 
-236 TPTLLGAAMMGEGYQ
+236 LLGAAMMGEGYK

-258 NDRVNTG
+258 NDTVNTG

-273 YREDPSGI
+273 YKEDPSGL

-309 PRYDKEP
+309 PNYDKEP
-316 TSDNDND
+316 TTDDGND
-323 RSWEED
+323 RSWD
-329 GNEGKTENTEKT
+329 NTGNEGTTDSTEKT
-341 DPETGDK
+341 DPETGEK
-348 TSEGKF
+348 TTEGSF

-370 EDWQESDKKLHDH
+370 EDWQESDQKLHDH
-383 LDETAQ
+383 LDETAS
-389 HQSEEK
+389 HQSDEK
-395 TFWSSVRSWFD
+395 SFWDSVRSWFD
-406 WTKEDPEQ
+406 WTQEDPEQ

-428 QLLDQMQ
+428 QLLNQMQ
-435 SVSFNSASYCPADVQ
+435 SVNFNSASYCPADVQ

>member
-1 MIHRVNVFL
+1 MIHRINVFL

-28 ATPKWVL
+28 STPKWVL

-50 KAHLIKQVNDS
+50 KAQLVKQINDS
-61 GTKKTRTAV
+61 GTKKTITAV

-75 TATKVGSS
+75 TASKVGSA
-83 MFKRV
+83 MIKRIH
-88 SHYAK
+88 SPA
-93 NPGMQM
+93 
-99 VGVIAVTELIEAIG
+99 GVIGVAAVTSLLNGIG
-113 WVMEDG
+113 WIMEDG
-119 TYVKKIPIE
+119 TFVKKIEEEPNPDNVPVLFSIAEFTKPTKEAVCKAYTSRYPSPNQNNKPVYVSGNICYQWNDYQNRYMQWPIH
-128 EQPNTEYIYEVI
+128 
-140 AGTIKTYPTAQS
+140 
-152 AFDALKQYNIDY
+152 
-164 FKSKYNIDYI
+164 
-174 VTSYQ
+174 
-179 LLTNITPTYTGSV
+179 
-192 QYSVKVTRIS
+192 
-202 DGTETPDTYSYT
+202 ETP
-214 FERKKNPNYDP
+214 NPNYVP
-225 NQEPQ
+225 KEPE
-230 TKTVPL
+230 TITVPL
-236 TPTLLGAAMMGEGYQ
+236 TAALLGAAMLGDGYQ
-251 DPDPNFD
+251 DPDPKFD
-258 NDRVNTG
+258 NDTVNTG
-265 DWTGVEDA
+265 DWRGVEEA
-273 YREDPSGI
+273 YQEDPSGI
-281 GNELNDSLED
+281 GNELNDELED

-298 TPDNK
+298 TPDNE
-303 PAPIGD
+303 PAPIGSPD
-309 PRYDKEP
+309 YDKEP
-316 TSDNDND
+316 VNDDDND
-323 RSWEED
+323 RSWD
-329 GNEGKTENTEKT
+329 NTGNEGKTENTEKT

-389 HQSEEK
+389 HQSDEK
-395 TFWSSVRSWFD
+395 SFWSSVRSWFD
-406 WTKEDPEQ
+406 WTKQDPEQ
-414 TPVDPY
+414 SPVDPY

-435 SVSFNSASYCPADVQ
+435 SVSFNSASYCPADVE

>member
-1 MIHRVNVFL
+1 MIHRINVFL

-19 VYLISTAYA
+19 VYLISTVYA

-35 DYIKAEKQINQKKRL
+35 DYIKAEKQINEKKRL
-50 KAHLIKQVNDS
+50 KAHLIKQVNES
-61 GTKKTRTAV
+61 GTKKTINAV

-75 TATKVGSS
+75 TASKVGSA
-83 MFKRV
+83 MIKRIHSPLGV
-88 SHYAK
+88 
-93 NPGMQM
+93 
-99 VGVIAVTELIEAIG
+99 VGVAAVTSLLNGIG

-119 TYVKKIPIE
+119 VYVKKIPDENDTTNKYIFYENRRTDKIYSDRSAGASAALAYYKTIRTDIE
-128 EQPNTEYIYEVI
+128 FTGFKLTTDTTDRSY
-140 AGTIKTYPTAQS
+140 A
-152 AFDALKQYNIDY
+152 AFACYKFQ
-164 FKSKYNIDYI
+164 
-174 VTSYQ
+174 
-179 LLTNITPTYTGSV
+179 GSN
-192 QYSVKVTRIS
+192 YCDDPILMIRLN
-202 DGTETPDTYSYT
+202 E
-214 FERKKNPNYDP
+214 NYDP
-225 NQEPQ
+225 DADPK

-236 TPTLLGAAMMGEGYQ
+236 TPTLLGAAMMGEGYK
-251 DPDPNFD
+251 DPDPKFD

-273 YREDPSGI
+273 YREDPSGL

-316 TSDNDND
+316 TNDNDND
-323 RSWEED
+323 RKWDED

-370 EDWQESDKKLHDH
+370 EDWQDSDKKLHDH
-383 LDETAQ
+383 LDETSR
-389 HQSEEK
+389 HQSDEK
-395 TFWSSVRSWFD
+395 SFWSSVLSWFD
-406 WTKEDPEQ
+406 WTKQEPEQ
-414 TPVDPY
+414 PPVEPY

-435 SVSFNSASYCPADVQ
+435 SVNFNSASYCPADVE

>member
-1 MIHRVNVFL
+1 MIHRINVFL

-28 ATPKWVL
+28 GTPKWVL
-35 DYIKAEKQINQKKRL
+35 EYIKAEKQVNEKKRL
-50 KAHLIKQVNDS
+50 QAHLIKQINES
-61 GTKKTRTAV
+61 GTKKTINAV

-75 TATKVGSS
+75 TATKVGSA
-83 MFKRV
+83 MIKRIHSPLGV
-88 SHYAK
+88 
-93 NPGMQM
+93 
-99 VGVIAVTELIEAIG
+99 VGVAAVTSLLNGIG

-119 TYVKKIPIE
+119 VYVKHIKE
-128 EQPNTEYIYEVI
+128 EPKLENLPEVWCYWSTVCFATKSELRQDIINKYGQMTYESSPRNMPGCIGSTFSDFVTNN
-140 AGTIKTYPTAQS
+140 ANGGYC
-152 AFDALKQYNIDY
+152 
-164 FKSKYNIDYI
+164 FKS
-174 VTSYQ
+174 
-179 LLTNITPTYTGSV
+179 
-192 QYSVKVTRIS
+192 
-202 DGTETPDTYSYT
+202 
-214 FERKKNPNYDP
+214 NPNYKPDP
-225 NQEPQ
+225 DPDY
-230 TKTVPL
+230 KKVPL
-236 TPTLLGAAMMGEGYQ
+236 TGALLGAAMMGEGYQ

-265 DWTGVEDA
+265 AWNGVEDA
-273 YREDPSGI
+273 YKEDPSGI

-298 TPDNK
+298 TPDNE
-303 PAPIGD
+303 PAPIGSPD
-309 PRYDKEP
+309 YDRDLTGEGDD
-316 TSDNDND
+316 SND
-323 RSWEED
+323 RSWSED
-329 GNEGKTENTEKT
+329 GNEGKTDSTEKT
-341 DPETGDK
+341 DPETGEK
-348 TSEGKF
+348 TTEGSF

-370 EDWQESDKKLHDH
+370 EDWKESDKKLHDH
-383 LDETAQ
+383 LDETSS

-395 TFWSSVRSWFD
+395 SFWSTVRSWFD
-406 WTKEDPEQ
+406 WTKQEPEQ
-414 TPVDPY
+414 PPVEPY

>member
-1 MIHRVNVFL
+1 MTHRINVFL

-50 KAHLIKQVNDS
+50 KAQLVKQINES
-61 GTKKTRTAV
+61 GTKKTITAV

-75 TATKVGSS
+75 TASKVGSA
-83 MFKRV
+83 MIKRIHSPAGV
-88 SHYAK
+88 
-93 NPGMQM
+93 
-99 VGVIAVTELIEAIG
+99 VGVAAVTSLLNGIG
-113 WVMEDG
+113 WVMEEG
-119 TYVKKIPIE
+119 TYVKKIEKQSNEPD
-128 EQPNTEYIYEVI
+128 PSYEYCYTTS
-140 AGTIKTYPTAQS
+140 GSCLAQS
-152 AFDALKQYNIDY
+152 YKEGTAANTANEICKAIFKQEQRTYGESQVEDRGCT
-164 FKSKYNIDYI
+164 
-174 VTSYQ
+174 TSEAGATQ
-179 LLTNITPTYTGSV
+179 NTYYKPGGMVMTTTGH
-192 QYSVKVTRIS
+192 RM
-202 DGTETPDTYSYT
+202 P
-214 FERKKNPNYDP
+214 NPIYDP
-225 NQEPQ
+225 TKEP
-230 TKTVPL
+230 TSLTVPL
-236 TPTLLGAAMMGEGYQ
+236 TAALLGAAMLGDGYQ

-258 NDRVNTG
+258 NDTVNTG

-303 PAPIGD
+303 PAPIGSPD
-309 PRYDKEP
+309 YDKEP
-316 TSDNDND
+316 VNDDDND
-323 RSWEED
+323 RSWDED

-370 EDWQESDKKLHDH
+370 EDWQDSDKKLHEH
-383 LDETAQ
+383 LDETSR
-389 HQSEEK
+389 HQSDEK
-395 TFWSSVRSWFD
+395 SFWSSVRSWFD
-406 WTKEDPEQ
+406 WTKQEPEQ
-414 TPVDPY
+414 SPVEPY

-435 SVSFNSASYCPADVQ
+435 SVNFNSASYCPADVQ